1 MKTLIVYASKHGS
14 AEKAA
19 NKLYQN
25 LEDEKEIVN
34 IQENS
39 KPFIENFDTIII
51 GGSIYGGKIQKEI
64 QKFIEDNLKTLL
76 SKKIGLYLCCGI
88 EKDFEKQLEN
98 SIPEKLLGH
107 TSVVGYFGYEYNTD
121 KMNFLEKTMV
131 KFVAKDKAG
140 KSNIY
145 EKNIEKFAE
154 EIQGE

>member
-1 MKTLIVYASKHGS
+1 MKTLIIYASKHGS

-98 SIPEKLLGH
+98 SIPEKLLDH
-107 TSVVGYFGYEYNTD
+107 TSVAGYFGYEYNTD

>member
-1 MKTLIVYASKHGS
+1 MKTLIIYASKHGS

-19 NKLYQN
+19 NKLYQY
-25 LEDEKEIVN
+25 LGDEKEIVN

-39 KPFIENFDTIII
+39 KPFLENFDTVII

-64 QKFIEDNLKTLL
+64 QKFIEDNLETLL
-76 SKKIGLYLCCGI
+76 SKRIGLYLCCGI

-98 SIPEKLLGH
+98 SMSEKLLSH
-107 TSVVGYFGYEYNTD
+107 TSVVGYFGYEYNID

-140 KSNIY
+140 KSNIN
-145 EKNIEKFAE
+145 EENIKEFAR
-154 EIQGE
+154 EIKGE

>member
-1 MKTLIVYASKHGS
+1 MKTLIIYASKHGS

-19 NKLYQN
+19 NKLYQH
-25 LEDEKEIVN
+25 LGDEKEIVN

-39 KPFIENFDTIII
+39 KPFLENFDTVII

-64 QKFIEDNLKTLL
+64 QKFIEDNLETLL
-76 SKKIGLYLCCGI
+76 SKRIGLYLCCGI

-98 SIPEKLLGH
+98 SMPEKLLGH
-107 TSVVGYFGYEYNTD
+107 TSVVGYFGYEYNID

-140 KSNIY
+140 KSNIN
-145 EKNIEKFAE
+145 EENIKEFAR
-154 EIQGE
+154 EIKGE